1 MATQTQ
7 EPQVQAPT
15 QGARV
20 SRQAPMLEVRALE
33 KTFNPGTPTAHK
45 ALDGVDLQLAPGEF
59 ACIVGSNGAGKSTL
73 FNAIAGAIFPDAGLI
88 KLGGRNVTFDPDYQ
102 RSRTLSR
109 VFQDPLMG
117 TAPHLTVAEN
127 VSLALG
133 RSTRGASLRRAMRK
147 EKRDLIA
154 NRLET
159 LGFGLED
166 RMDVPVG
173 TLSGG
178 QRQAVTLLMATI
190 GNPELLLLDEHTAAL
205 DPAATERILEL
216 TDRIVA
222 EQNVA
227 TLMITHDLKDALAHG
242 DRTLVMHDGRIVAD
256 VLGSERDAMD
266 VDGLLELFRTSAGS
280 ELADDKVLLKA

>member
-154 NRLET
+154 SRLET

-173 TLSGG
+173 SLSGG

-190 GNPELLLLDEHTAAL
+190 GNPCLLLLDEHTAAL
-205 DPAATERILEL
+205 DPAATERVLEL

-222 EQNVA
+222 DQKVA
-227 TLMITHDLKDALAHG
+227 TLMVTHDLGDALAHG
-242 DRTLVMHDGRIVAD
+242 TRTLVMHDGRIVAD
-256 VLGSERDAMD
+256 VSGEERASMD
-266 VDGLLELFRTSAGS
+266 VADLLELFRSTAGTD
-280 ELADDKVLLKA
+280 LADDKVLLKA